1 MHLKMILSTI
11 LLVLIVVGFI
21 HHGYTVYVI
30 HNDAQIDSS
39 TKVLSL
45 HGWLV
50 YGLMG
55 IHLLQFV
62 TAGFMVYKS

>member
-21 HHGYTVYVI
+21 HHGYTTYVI
-30 HNDAQIDSS
+30 HNDSS
-39 TKVLSL
+39 IQAKGDVLKN

-62 TAGFMVYKS
+62 TAGLMVYKS